1 MRNHPTTA
9 ARADIGRTPQL
20 CQDALIEM
28 LKELFADKLFCGQE
42 GRKPLKIYKQDL
54 PIPQSDDADADTDK
68 AEAPYIVVRMTGGQI
83 EDDDSPQ
90 TVDFS
95 LIVCAYDTG
104 LDREGWQDVAN
115 IKEDI
120 IQRVCKAPYF
130 GGAFTVLKPITWALQ
145 EDDTHPYYF
154 GAMSLKF
161 EAPAVRQEVPFI

>member
-20 CQDALIEM
+20 CQDAMIEM

-42 GRKPLKIYKQDL
+42 GRKALKIYKQDL
-54 PIPQSDDADADTDK
+54 PIPQSDDADVDTDK

-104 LDREGWQDVAN
+104 MQGPLLWRR
-115 IKEDI
+115 IY
-120 IQRVCKAPYF
+120 R
-130 GGAFTVLKPITWALQ
+130 
-145 EDDTHPYYF
+145 
-154 GAMSLKF
+154 F
-161 EAPAVRQEVPFI
+161 EADYLGLAGGRHAPLLLWSVYPDLHGTCHDAG

>member
-28 LKELFADKLFCGQE
+28 LKELFAGKLFCGQE
-42 GRKPLKIYKQDL
+42 GRKALKIYKQDL
-54 PIPQSDDADADTDK
+54 PIPQSDDADVDTDK

-104 LDREGWQDVAN
+104 LDRLAGCGEH
-115 IKEDI
+115 
-120 IQRVCKAPYF
+120 QRGHYPAGMQGPLLWRRIYR
-130 GGAFTVLKPITWALQ
+130 
-145 EDDTHPYYF
+145 
-154 GAMSLKF
+154 F
-161 EAPAVRQEVPFI
+161 EADYLGLAGGRHAPLLLWSVYPDLHGTCHDAG

>member
-1 MRNHPTTA
+1 MRNHTTTA

-28 LKELFADKLFCGQE
+28 LKELFAGKLFCGQE
-42 GRKPLKIYKQDL
+42 GRKALKIYKQDL
-54 PIPQSDDADADTDK
+54 PIPQSDDADVDTDK

-115 IKEDI
+115 IKEADHLGVAGG
-120 IQRVCKAPYF
+120 RHAPLLLWSVYPDLH
-130 GGAFTVLKPITWALQ
+130 GTCHDAG
-145 EDDTHPYYF
+145 
-154 GAMSLKF
+154 
-161 EAPAVRQEVPFI
+161 

>member
-1 MRNHPTTA
+1 MRNHTTTA
-9 ARADIGRTPQL
+9 ARADIGRTTQL

-28 LKELFADKLFCGQE
+28 LKELFAGKIFCGQE
-42 GRKPLKIYKQDL
+42 GRKALKIYKQDL
-54 PIPQSDDADADTDK
+54 PIPQSDDADVDTDK

-120 IQRVCKAPYF
+120 IQRVCKPPLLWRRVYR
-130 GGAFTVLKPITWALQ
+130 
-145 EDDTHPYYF
+145 
-154 GAMSLKF
+154 F
-161 EAPAVRQEVPFI
+161 EADHLGVAGGRHAPLLLWSVYPDLHGTCHDAG

>member
-1 MRNHPTTA
+1 M
-9 ARADIGRTPQL
+9 
-20 CQDALIEM
+20 
-28 LKELFADKLFCGQE
+28 
-42 GRKPLKIYKQDL
+42 
-54 PIPQSDDADADTDK
+54 DTDK

-130 GGAFTVLKPITWALQ
+130 GGAFTVLKPITWALPGGR
-145 EDDTHPYYF
+145 H
-154 GAMSLKF
+154 
-161 EAPAVRQEVPFI
+161 APLLLWSVYPDLHGTCHDAG

>member
-28 LKELFADKLFCGQE
+28 LKELFAGKLFCGQE
-42 GRKPLKIYKQDL
+42 GRKALKIYKQDL
-54 PIPQSDDADADTDK
+54 PIPQSDDADVDTDK

-104 LDREGWQDVAN
+104 L
-115 IKEDI
+115 
-120 IQRVCKAPYF
+120 
-130 GGAFTVLKPITWALQ
+130 
-145 EDDTHPYYF
+145 
-154 GAMSLKF
+154 SLIHISKVTM
-161 EAPAVRQEVPFI
+161 PR